1 MYLLSTKIIPHKILV
16 NGEGKFVSGFSF
28 SSISSSS
35 SSSSYH
41 MVIEGQPFPTSSPLV
56 QKHIPKEEKDF
67 PNNFPIKRAQ
77 LSGQPRSPQ
86 CLGGIRAGRAQHEH
100 VCHPAGPFQTRPGA
114 PPVSPLGVVS
124 GFVTSFC
131 LKPLGNG
138 PVLLLF
144 LGRNC
149 LLLKVYEKT
158 GEQGSAARATWRRET
173 ACPSPRWSSCRTS

>member
-1 MYLLSTKIIPHKILV
+1 M
-16 NGEGKFVSGFSF
+16 
-28 SSISSSS
+28 
-35 SSSSYH
+35 
-41 MVIEGQPFPTSSPLV
+41 

-86 CLGGIRAGRAQHEH
+86 CLGGTQAGRAQHEH

-144 LGRNC
+144 LGWNC

-158 GEQGSAARATWRRET
+158 GEQGSAACATWRRET